1 MKLEDID
8 ESLLEFGFKDV
19 IKAINL
25 GKNIK
30 KMDPDQVGRDAV
42 DWMFNKKIPNE
53 LDKYGQ
59 RRQQQRRSQ
68 HKSKPKRRPFGKM
81 DGSFLESATAGA
93 TASGNIA
100 TVSSVPAAY
109 RKIKKGKNGL
119 PKAPQALK
127 KDGTAKNAIDTD
139 INLMGGVIKR

>member
-1 MKLEDID
+1 MKLHEVDAK
-8 ESLLEFGFKDV
+8 LLEFGFKDV

-59 RRQQQRRSQ
+59 RRQEKKRQQKQ
-68 HKSKPKRRPFGKM
+68 KPKQQTPNM
-81 DGSFLESATAGA
+81 DGSFLT
-93 TASGNIA
+93 
-100 TVSSVPAAY
+100 
-109 RKIKKGKNGL
+109 R
-119 PKAPQALK
+119 
-127 KDGTAKNAIDTD
+127 D
-139 INLMGGVIKR
+139 RF

>member
-68 HKSKPKRRPFGKM
+68 HTSKPKRKPFGKM
-81 DGSFLESATAGA
+81 DGSFL
-93 TASGNIA
+93 
-100 TVSSVPAAY
+100 
-109 RKIKKGKNGL
+109 
-119 PKAPQALK
+119 
-127 KDGTAKNAIDTD
+127 D
-139 INLMGGVIKR
+139 